1 MLLINSKKLIE
12 NLVSNNRLVPGLM
25 VLLFVSFFYYIK
37 QDILFLLILFILTI
51 YDLFYS
57 KIINLFFS
65 IFFLISFNILL
76 LSNFII
82 PSHFIFF
89 LAYSLLLISFFLL
102 PKIQKYFFIAILI
115 IFFITL
121 NELLSL
127 DRDLLFLIIVISF
140 VNDTSAFFFGR
151 LIKGPLIIPSIS
163 PKKTWS
169 GTLISIFISTLLL
182 LILNYNLI
190 FSLFISFTF
199 FLGDIFF
206 SYFKRNL
213 NIKDFSN
220 LLSGHGGILDRI
232 DSVIFP
238 IIIFYFSKSF

>member
-12 NLVSNNRLVPGLM
+12 NLVSNNRLVPGLL
-25 VLLFVSFFYYIK
+25 VLFFVSFFYYIK

>member
-12 NLVSNNRLVPGLM
+12 NLVSNNRLVPGLL
-25 VLLFVSFFYYIK
+25 VLFFVSFFYYIK

-76 LSNFII
+76 LSNLII

-206 SYFKRNL
+206 FCVRMIFVSTCAC
-213 NIKDFSN
+213 ITQQ
-220 LLSGHGGILDRI
+220 
-232 DSVIFP
+232 SV
-238 IIIFYFSKSF
+238 S

>member
-12 NLVSNNRLVPGLM
+12 NLVSNNRLVPGLL
-25 VLLFVSFFYYIK
+25 VLFFVSFFYYIK

-76 LSNFII
+76 LSNLII